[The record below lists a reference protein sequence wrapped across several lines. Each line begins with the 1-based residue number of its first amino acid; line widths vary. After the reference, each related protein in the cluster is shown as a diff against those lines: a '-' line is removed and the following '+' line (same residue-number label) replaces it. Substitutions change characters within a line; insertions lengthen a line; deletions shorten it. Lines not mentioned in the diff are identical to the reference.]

1 LPPPE
6 HNPPE
11 HNPPEHNPPEDGP
24 AGYEPPHAEPAHR
37 GPAVRVAVRQLA
49 EPSPT
54 EPSPTEPRPTEPTP
68 AEPHVHGLKRWIFVA
83 VLVVVW
89 IPAAAAGV
97 GLYYWWFHSVEK
109 TWPVFVVLIFV
120 GVCAVC
126 ALLAAMVNDK
136 PLVSALA
143 LALMAAPLAAVAAAA
158 VLHGN
163 DFCDRVGRCLVGL
176 IPY

>member
-1 LPPPE
+1 VPE
-6 HNPPE
+6 PSQADSGLWARYDPLQ
-11 HNPPEHNPPEDGP
+11 P
-24 AGYEPPHAEPAHR
+24 AAHEPVAHEPVDREPVVHWPAEP
-37 GPAVRVAVRQLA
+37 
-49 EPSPT
+49 E
-54 EPSPTEPRPTEPTP
+54 P

-97 GLYYWWFHSVEK
+97 GLYYWWFQSVDK

-120 GVCAVC
+120 GVCTVC

-158 VLHGN
+158 VLHGTY
-163 DFCDRVGRCLVGL
+163 FCDRVGHCLVGL

>member
-1 LPPPE
+1 VPE
-6 HNPPE
+6 PSQADSGLWARYDPLQ
-11 HNPPEHNPPEDGP
+11 P
-24 AGYEPPHAEPAHR
+24 AAHEPAAHEPVAHEPVDREPVVHWPAEPE
-37 GPAVRVAVRQLA
+37 PAQ
-49 EPSPT
+49 
-54 EPSPTEPRPTEPTP
+54 
-68 AEPHVHGLKRWIFVA
+68 PHVHGVKRWIFVA

-97 GLYYWWFHSVEK
+97 GLYYWWFQSVDK

-120 GVCAVC
+120 GVCTVC

-158 VLHGN
+158 VLHGTY
-163 DFCDRVGRCLVGL
+163 FCDRVGHCLVGL